1 MKNTESQI
9 INSSK
14 GFTIIQLIIWA
25 VVVSVVVGGFFYL
38 LNSERSKTRDA
49 KRMSDMT
56 RVQAAFELLY
66 STTASYSAAAEGCY
80 EEETL
85 VSTCALSTQ
94 LPDISIIRDPGN
106 FLYTVTKVPDDEG
119 YEVTFE
125 LERSY
130 GNLQAG
136 VHTVTQS
143 GIR

>member
-1 MKNTESQI
+1 MKNNYLQTI
-9 INSSK
+9 HSSK

-25 VVVSVVVGGFFYL
+25 VVISVVVGGFFYL

-66 STTASYSAAAEGCY
+66 STTASYSAAAEGCNT
-80 EEETL
+80 EGAI
-85 VSTCALSTQ
+85 VSMCGLSGQ
-94 LPDISIIRDPGN
+94 LPDITIIRDPGK
-106 FLYTVTKVPDDEG
+106 YQYAVTKVPDDEG
-119 YEVTFE
+119 YTITFQ

-136 VHTVTQS
+136 AHTVTQS